1 MADDVFVGVVDLF
14 RIGFFRRAKGD
25 QAAGELLSAEAIG
38 VADLVIEF
46 FKTPKGLTD
55 LDEFHLRARMDA
67 RHSKKFYSRLTP
79 SP

>member
-14 RIGFFRRAKGD
+14 RIGFFRRSEGD
-25 QAAGELLSAEAIG
+25 QAAGELLFSEAIG

-67 RHSKKFYSRLTP
+67 RHSKKFHSRLTP